1 MYILLFSHFIACGV
15 WEAIYIL
22 DGLIRN
28 RSSVKPTTV
37 HADTQGQN
45 LPVFGLASLLG
56 VELMPRIRNWKDLTF
71 YRPTSTTHYTH
82 IESLFGDQV
91 VDPDALAGSVAHG
104 YFDPGRQS
112 AAIDALAETDD
123 LQQKKSSLSGV
134 LRAGDGRAH
143 DYLLQ
148 KRLT

>member
-1 MYILLFSHFIACGV
+1 MNETSARHLNYPDKT

-71 YRPTSTTHYTH
+71 YRPTSTTHYTTT
-82 IESLFGDQV
+82 
-91 VDPDALAGSVAHG
+91 PLAKNWRNT
-104 YFDPGRQS
+104 PMS
-112 AAIDALAETDD
+112 AAPNLFVFNWHRKRSLDYALSTITQ
-123 LQQKKSSLSGV
+123 LLRHSSQLS
-134 LRAGDGRAH
+134 RGRYA
-143 DYLLQ
+143 
-148 KRLT
+148 